1 MVSFD
6 IFNIVLNFA
15 PQFILGRFYFIQ
27 CNIYKEEIMH
37 KNERNKDIASK
48 SIKKLKVQLN
58 TPPELSVEIVS
69 AQKAVDYYVC

>member
-1 MVSFD
+1 
-6 IFNIVLNFA
+6 
-15 PQFILGRFYFIQ
+15 
-27 CNIYKEEIMH
+27 MH